1 MPELNNINSNNNLVR
16 KAQVKKKKDSL
27 TDINKKMLEE
37 DVIQKELKNKELK
50 KKLPQP
56 AEVLG
61 RSQVK
66 HRNIKNIKNDVKKD
80 IALFKANQ
88 KVIEFTDNVFE
99 IIMNKSIREGLS
111 KSEAYK
117 KACQVSCALAKEL
130 L

>member
-1 MPELNNINSNNNLVR
+1 MPELNNINSNNNIVR

-27 TDINKKMLEE
+27 TEINKKTLEE
-37 DVIQKELKNKELK
+37 NVIQKELKNTD
-50 KKLPQP
+50 KLPQP
-56 AEVLG
+56 ADVLG

-88 KVIEFTDNVFE
+88 KVIEFSNNVFDK
-99 IIMNKSIREGLS
+99 IMERSIKEGLS

-117 KACQVSCALAKEL
+117 KACQISCALAEDL

>member
-1 MPELNNINSNNNLVR
+1 MPELNNINSNNNIVR

-27 TDINKKMLEE
+27 TDINKKTLEE

-50 KKLPQP
+50 QKLPQP

-80 IALFKANQ
+80 IELFKANQ
-88 KVIEFTDNVFE
+88 KVIEFSDNVFE

>member
-1 MPELNNINSNNNLVR
+1 MPELNNINSNNNIVR

-27 TDINKKMLEE
+27 TEINKKTLEE
-37 DVIQKELKNKELK
+37 NVIQKELKNKD
-50 KKLPQP
+50 KLPQP

-88 KVIEFTDNVFE
+88 KVIEFSNNVFDK
-99 IIMNKSIREGLS
+99 IMERSIKEGLS

-117 KACQVSCALAKEL
+117 KACQISCALAEEL